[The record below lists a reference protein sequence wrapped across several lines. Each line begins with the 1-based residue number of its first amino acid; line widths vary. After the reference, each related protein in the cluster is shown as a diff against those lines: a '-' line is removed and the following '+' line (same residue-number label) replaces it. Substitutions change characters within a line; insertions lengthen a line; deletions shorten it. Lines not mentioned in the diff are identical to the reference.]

1 MPESNDYYKSV
12 DEIEAVV
19 RGFES
24 CTTKPSEFDHRAHL
38 TVAFAYLHLSQL
50 SVEAA
55 RVRMRAGL
63 YRFLDHNHVD
73 RLKYNETIT
82 LFWIKLVRSFLD
94 RTDTKRSVSDIA
106 NEMIT
111 TYSNSQLIFD
121 YYSKGILSSEEA
133 RETWVEPDVKPLN
146 Y

>member
-1 MPESNDYYKSV
+1 MPGPNDYYKSA
-12 DEIEAVV
+12 DEIEEIV

-50 SVEAA
+50 TVAEA
-55 RVRMRAGL
+55 RERMLAAL

-73 RLKYNETIT
+73 RSKYNETIT
-82 LFWIKLVRSFLD
+82 LFWIKLIRSFLD
-94 RTDTKRSVSDIA
+94 RTDRARSVAGIA
-106 NEMIT
+106 NEMIEA
-111 TYSNSQLIFD
+111 YGNSQLIFD
-121 YYSKGILSSEEA
+121 YYSKEALFSEEA
-133 RETWVEPDVKPLN
+133 RKMWIEPDVKPLN